1 MKDGAGTPTLPEREA
16 GQTAGLASPSGGHPV
31 IYWLAHT
38 GSRLVGR
45 LLFRQRILHREYLP
59 ETGGALIVA
68 NHVSFLDPALVGAC
82 FRNPIH
88 YLARKTLFK
97 GFLGWLLPRIQVL
110 PVELGKGDL
119 ASMKRILRLLKEGN
133 RVLIFPEGTR
143 SPDGSLQAA
152 EAGIGFLI
160 AKGGVPVIPVRLF
173 GAYECWPREARWPRP
188 GRITAVAGPPV
199 DFSGLPA
206 DLTGRESYQACADRV
221 MQALA
226 AIEREA

>member
-1 MKDGAGTPTLPEREA
+1 MTEAAGAAPPERQPRQD
-16 GQTAGLASPSGGHPV
+16 GPPPGSSGGHPL
-31 IYWLAHT
+31 IYGLAHAA
-38 GSRLVGR
+38 SRLVGR
-45 LLFRQRILHREYLP
+45 LLFRQRVLHREFLP
-59 ETGGALIVA
+59 EAGGALIVA
-68 NHVSFLDPALVGAC
+68 NHASFLDPALVGAC

-88 YLARKTLFK
+88 YLARKTLFT

-143 SPDGSLQAA
+143 SPDGTLQAA

-173 GAYECWPREARWPRP
+173 GAYECWPRAARWPRP
-188 GRITAVAGPPV
+188 GRITVVAGPPV
-199 DFSGLPA
+199 DLSGLPA

-221 MQALA
+221 MQVLA
-226 AIEREA
+226 AIEPGT

>member
-1 MKDGAGTPTLPEREA
+1 MKEEAGATSLPEREA
-16 GQTAGLASPSGGHPV
+16 GSTFPAGGHPV

-38 GSRLVGR
+38 GSRLAGR
-45 LLFRQRILHREYLP
+45 LIFRQRIRHREYLP
-59 ETGGALIVA
+59 EAGGALIVA

-110 PVELGKGDL
+110 PVDLGKGDL

-143 SPDGSLQAA
+143 SPDGTLQEA
-152 EAGIGFLI
+152 EAGIGFII
-160 AKGGVPVIPVRLF
+160 AKGDVPVVPVRLF

-188 GRITAVAGPPV
+188 GRITVVAGPPI
-199 DFSGLPA
+199 DFSNLPEG
-206 DLTGRESYQACADRV
+206 LTGRERYQACADQV
-221 MQALA
+221 MKVLA
-226 AIEREA
+226 AIPFEG

>member
-1 MKDGAGTPTLPEREA
+1 MKGGAGTPILPEREA
-16 GQTAGLASPSGGHPV
+16 GPPSPSSGHPV
-31 IYWLAHT
+31 IYGLAHA

-45 LLFRQRILHREYLP
+45 LVFRQRILHREYLP
-59 ETGGALIVA
+59 ESGGALIVA

-82 FRNPIH
+82 FQNPIH

-143 SPDGSLQAA
+143 SPDGTLQAA

-188 GRITAVAGPPV
+188 GRITVVAGPPV
-199 DFSGLPA
+199 DLSGLPA
-206 DLTGRESYQACADRV
+206 DLTGRGSYQACADRI
-221 MQALA
+221 MEALA
-226 AIEREA
+226 AIKPGP